1 MPSERDIS
9 KELMH
14 SPLPIGIMLHY
25 LGPTG
30 ARDTKGK
37 GALRICTIHAS
48 ELAQYAPGHCQ
59 VRLGR

>member
-37 GALRICTIHAS
+37 GTADLYNT
-48 ELAQYAPGHCQ
+48 CQ
-59 VRLGR
+59 